1 MSAAPQERP
10 SREQVT
16 GSIQAR
22 VRSLHHEPSL
32 VRMVDADVL
41 DFSAGGFGLL
51 LSTAFVVAVGDELV
65 VDLPDELDEGTT
77 HRVKVAWIRNHE
89 LFAEVGVM
97 KLINEQV

>member
-10 SREQVT
+10 PREQVT

-22 VRSLHHEPSL
+22 VRSLHHEPPL

-41 DFSAGGFGLL
+41 DFSVGGFGLL
-51 LSTAFVVAVGDELV
+51 LSPAFVVAVGDELE
-65 VDLPDELDEGTT
+65 VDLPDELDDGATY
-77 HRVKVAWIRNHE
+77 RVKVAWIKSHE

-97 KLINEQV
+97 KLINE

>member
-10 SREQVT
+10 PREEVT

-51 LSTAFVVAVGDELV
+51 LSPAFVVAVGDELE

-77 HRVKVAWIRNHE
+77 YRVKVAWIRNHE

-97 KLINEQV
+97 KLINELV